1 MDAYIAICIALI
13 FIDIALLYALSKM
26 KKANKE
32 LSDKIIKLT
41 GHMGSDSDLQIPEA
55 SDAQQARKL
64 EILGRL
70 AIGIAHDFN
79 NVLQVINGQSELML
93 NKFSDQPEVI
103 KNLHTVI
110 IAGEKGASLARQL
123 LVFSR
128 KKETELKP
136 VDVNDVIKPMKK
148 MLERVI
154 GENIRL
160 NVQFNPRCSMVMA
173 DEVLIEEILMNL
185 TVNARDA
192 MLFGGNITIKI
203 EDILPD
209 KSVVARITEAEH
221 INYLR
226 LTIQDEG
233 EGIPE
238 EILGNIFDPF
248 FTTKADDKGTGLGL
262 ATVYGITRQLG
273 GFIDVV
279 SKLGIGTTFHIYLPA
294 TDERRDMELNFPTED
309 EVCVNKDKNILI
321 LEDDAMVNK
330 LINDVI
336 SCDGMNVYSVYDIA
350 EATAVY
356 EERKDELDLII
367 SDIILPDGNGPEFV
381 KGLIENG
388 MDLPFILISGYTED
402 KLQVEKIIDKEHY
415 FLHKPFTVPDLR
427 NTVNKALSQ
436 SD

>member
-1 MDAYIAICIALI
+1 MDAYIAICIALVL
-13 FIDIALLYALSKM
+13 IDIALLYALSKM
-26 KKANKE
+26 KKANIE

-41 GHMGSDSDLQIPEA
+41 GQMGSEPDLKIPEA

-93 NKFSDQPEVI
+93 HKFSQYPDVV
-103 KNLHTVI
+103 KNLQTVI

-136 VDVNDVIKPMKK
+136 VDVNAVIKPMKK

-154 GENIRL
+154 GENIHL
-160 NVQFNPRCSMVMA
+160 NVNFNPRCSKILA

-192 MLFGGNITIKI
+192 MLFGGSISIKI
-203 EDILPD
+203 EDVIPD
-209 KSVVARITEAEH
+209 STTISRITEAE
-221 INYLR
+221 NKTYLR
-226 LTIQDEG
+226 LSVQDEG
-233 EGIPE
+233 EGIPK
-238 EILGNIFDPF
+238 EIIKDIFDPF
-248 FTTKADDKGTGLGL
+248 FTTKTDDKGTGLGL

-273 GFIDVV
+273 GFIDVN
-279 SKLGIGTTFHIYLPA
+279 SKLGIGTTFYIYLPA
-294 TDERRDMELNFPTED
+294 SDLELEVITEAPI
-309 EVCVNKDKNILI
+309 EEETYSNSGKSVLV
-321 LEDDAMVNK
+321 LEDDAMVNR
-330 LINDVI
+330 LIHDVI
-336 SCDGMNVYSVYDIA
+336 VNEGINVYSVYDIE
-350 EATAVY
+350 EAKAVY
-356 EERKDELDLII
+356 QERKEELDLIV

-381 KGLIENG
+381 KSLIDEG
-388 MDLPFILISGYTED
+388 MTIPFILISGYTED
-402 KLQVEKIIDKEHY
+402 KMQVERIIDKEHY

-427 NTVNKALSQ
+427 KTVNKALSGE
-436 SD
+436 